1 LNQQFTTDCAPGE
14 HLYLWLSVIIRF
26 VHRKN
31 IVGPKIRTARKSAD
45 MSQEKLAA
53 RLQVMGISIDRSAIA
68 KIESGRRPVSDIEIV
83 TIAEILGVE
92 IPWLFGD
99 SRDWFRDQDDRDQ
112 LTKTDTIQRT
122 KMPNQ
127 S

>member
-1 LNQQFTTDCAPGE
+1 
-14 HLYLWLSVIIRF
+14 
-26 VHRKN
+26 
-31 IVGPKIRTARKSAD
+31 
-45 MSQEKLAA
+45 MSQEKLAV

-68 KIESGRRPVSDIEIV
+68 KIETGRRPVSDIEIV